1 MLVDGVGINK
11 STASE
16 ILLMSDYF
24 YDIDGSIKPEWKD
37 FETKSLINLARWH
50 KRGIMDIFD
59 FRKTNSINPAM
70 KLEEIRDFA
79 SQFFDE
85 DNCNIWDLLGFQE
98 IVR

>member
-37 FETKSLINLARWH
+37 FETKSLLI
-50 KRGIMDIFD
+50 
-59 FRKTNSINPAM
+59 
-70 KLEEIRDFA
+70 
-79 SQFFDE
+79 
-85 DNCNIWDLLGFQE
+85 
-98 IVR
+98 